1 MISWAV
7 VGHEQRLLAAT
18 TLAHQLGGLVT
29 IDDGTH
35 GADGNHLKAWDITAA
50 TEDVMDWSGVMED
63 DAVPVPGFAEQAEQ
77 ALAQSPE
84 PVVSFYL
91 GRTRPHRWQQERIAP
106 AIAKADMTASHWLV
120 STHVLHAV
128 AVAMRT
134 ELREDWLD
142 FAHGSKLPIDE
153 RLTAWCL
160 ARGHRVAYSLPSLVD
175 HADGPTLVQHR
186 NGGGTTAPR
195 VAWRTGT
202 RDQWT
207 PASTRM

>member
-35 GADGNHLKAWDITAA
+35 GAAVNHLKAWDITACTA
-50 TEDVMDWSGVMED
+50 DTMDCWCGVMED

-77 ALAQSPE
+77 ALTQSPE
-84 PVVSFYL
+84 PIVSLYL
-91 GRTRPHRWQQERIAP
+91 GRTRPRRWQERIAP
-106 AIAKADMTASHWLV
+106 AIATADITGSHWLV
-120 STHVLHAV
+120 STHILHAV
-128 AVAMRT
+128 AVAMRI
-134 ELREDWLD
+134 ELRDDWLD
-142 FAHGSKLPIDE
+142 FAHTSTLPIDE

-160 ARGHRVAYSLPSLVD
+160 ARSHKVAYTLPSLVD
-175 HADGPTLVQHR
+175 HADGPTLVQHT
-186 NGGGTTAPR
+186 NDGGTTGPR
-195 VAWRTGT
+195 VAWRTGI